1 MKERLFQIEFSE
13 VDEDGGNSMLYKG
26 KMSVIAETIEEA
38 IAEARRRLEPAMK
51 IRIKKI
57 KLM

>member
-13 VDEDGGNSMLYKG
+13 VNEDGDDGMLYKG

-38 IAEARRRLEPAMK
+38 IAEARRKLEPAMK